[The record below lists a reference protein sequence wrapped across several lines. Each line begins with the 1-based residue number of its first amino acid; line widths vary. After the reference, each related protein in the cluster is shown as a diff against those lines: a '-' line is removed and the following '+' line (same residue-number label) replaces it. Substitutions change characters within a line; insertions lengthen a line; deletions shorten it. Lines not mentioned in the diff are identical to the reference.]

1 LKFVKFAY
9 ERKNMLLHIFR
20 LEAKA
25 SPKRPANKR
34 SGRKSRGA
42 CPRRVEDIIGRAP
55 ARDETGKQAGYAA
68 DGTLADRGFAG
79 LGKYIRGTR
88 GRRSGVVLGEIGFVL
103 GETGRRDPPLAGARR
118 GLGGEKGFLA
128 GFSGKRGSAR
138 FSPGGQFDND
148 RDLLGDRP

>member
-9 ERKNMLLHIFR
+9 ERENMLLHIFR

-34 SGRKSRGA
+34 SGRKSCGA

-118 GLGGEKGFLA
+118 GERLSCRFQRQKRLGAFQ
-128 GFSGKRGSAR
+128 
-138 FSPGGQFDND
+138 PGRSIRQ
-148 RDLLGDRP
+148 